1 MFRTKTINFKDNIK
15 KRVFKVVLLSTK
27 KLFNQ

>member
-15 KRVFKVVLLSTK
+15 KEFKVVLLSTK
-27 KLFNQ
+27 KIFNK